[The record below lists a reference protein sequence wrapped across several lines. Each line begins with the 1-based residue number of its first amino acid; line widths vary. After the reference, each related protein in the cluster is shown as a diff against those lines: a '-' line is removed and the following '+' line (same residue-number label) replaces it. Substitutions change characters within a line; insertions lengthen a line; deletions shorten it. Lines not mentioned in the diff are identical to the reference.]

1 MYRIYEVQNGETLAS
16 IAAKLGI
23 SPEVLATLN
32 GISLGATLNP
42 NTYIVIPSGNTMF
55 DRYVI
60 KDGDTMYSI
69 ASSYGVDPMQLLRLN
84 GMNESD
90 IIYPNQEILVPKSNT
105 GFYVTMEGDTINGVT
120 RMLRRSI
127 TDIIRDNSTIY
138 LLPDQLI
145 VYKK

>member
-1 MYRIYEVQNGETLAS
+1 MYRIYEFKNGETLAS

-23 SPEVLATLN
+23 SPEILATLN
-32 GISLGATLNP
+32 GISLGTTLNP
-42 NTYIVIPSGNTMF
+42 NTYIVIPGGNSMF

-60 KDGDTMYSI
+60 KDGDTLYNI
-69 ASSYGVDPMQLLRLN
+69 ASRYDVEPMQLLRLN
-84 GMNESD
+84 GMNEND

-120 RMLRRSI
+120 RMLRRNI
-127 TDIIRDNSTIY
+127 ADIIRDNDTIY

>member
-1 MYRIYEVQNGETLAS
+1 MYRIQEIQKGEKLAS

-32 GISLGATLNP
+32 GISIGATLNP
-42 NTYIVIPSGNTMF
+42 NTYIIIPNGSSMF

-60 KDGDTMYSI
+60 KEGDTMYSI
-69 ASSYGVDPMQLLRLN
+69 ASRYGVEPMQLLRLN

-120 RMLRRSI
+120 RMLRRNI
-127 TDIIRDNSTIY
+127 ADIVRDNDTIY

>member
-1 MYRIYEVQNGETLAS
+1 MYRIYEVQDGETLVS

-32 GISLGATLNP
+32 GISLGAILNP
-42 NTYIVIPSGNTMF
+42 NTYIVIPTGSSMF

-69 ASSYGVDPMQLLRLN
+69 ASRYGVEPMQLLRLN
-84 GMNESD
+84 GMNEND
-90 IIYPNQEILVPKSNT
+90 IIYPDQEILVPKSNA
-105 GFYVTMEGDTINGVT
+105 GFYVTMEGDTINGIT
-120 RMLRRSI
+120 RMLRQNI
-127 TDIIRDNSTIY
+127 TDIVRDNDTIY

>member
-42 NTYIVIPSGNTMF
+42 NTYIVIPGGNSLF

-60 KDGDTMYSI
+60 KEGDTMFGI
-69 ASSYGVDPMQLLRLN
+69 SSRYGVSPEQLLRLN

-90 IIYPNQEILVPKSNT
+90 TIYPNQEILVPKSNT

-120 RMLRRSI
+120 RMLRRGIS
-127 TDIIRDNSTIY
+127 DIVRDNDTIY